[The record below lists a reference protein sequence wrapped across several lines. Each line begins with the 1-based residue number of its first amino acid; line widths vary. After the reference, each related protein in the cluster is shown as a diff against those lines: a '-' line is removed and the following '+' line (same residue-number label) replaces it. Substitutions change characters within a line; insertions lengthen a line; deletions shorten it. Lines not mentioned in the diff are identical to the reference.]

1 MATILDALNLF
12 QSEQQEMDQ
21 KAIEGEGVLDLVPFM
36 EEKIAHLE
44 KNLEDQWKFI
54 LILLEFCRSAANKE
68 GMSLL
73 SFQQL
78 YSPSSESCGKVRAL
92 FEEIRKK

>member
-1 MATILDALNLF
+1 MATVLDALNLIH
-12 QSEQQEMDQ
+12 SEQQEKDE
-21 KAIEGEGVLDLVPFM
+21 KGLPDAEACP

-44 KNLEDQWKFI
+44 KGIEALWKFT

-78 YSPSSESCGKVRAL
+78 YSPSAHSCQKVRML
-92 FEEIRKK
+92 FKKIRESS

>member
-1 MATILDALNLF
+1 MCQKTAEQRIEELKEEVEDLRRVIQILF
-12 QSEQQEMDQ
+12 
-21 KAIEGEGVLDLVPFM
+21 
-36 EEKIAHLE
+36 
-44 KNLEDQWKFI
+44 
-54 LILLEFCRSAANKE
+54 EFCRSVANKE

-73 SFQQL
+73 SYQQL